1 MTLPL
6 ARRVLQ
12 IEAQAIAQL
21 VERLDEN
28 FERAVTLVNDCEGR
42 VVVTG
47 MGKSGIVSR
56 KIAATLAS
64 TGTPSLYLSPAEAV
78 HGDLGMIVAGD
89 VVIAV
94 SNSGRTR
101 ELLLLLEPIKRLS
114 VPLIAFLGDTES
126 ELAAAADIVLDVSVA
141 EEACPMGL
149 APTASTTASFALG
162 DALAMAVLE
171 SKGFTEDD
179 FKILHPK
186 GQLGFKLLRVE
197 EVMLSG
203 DEIPRVG
210 RTTSMRDVV
219 SEISQKGL
227 GITSVVDEA
236 GQLLGAISDGDLRR
250 QLEKDD
256 DDVELLD
263 KSAEEC
269 MTSDPVTVPPSEAAT
284 AALALMEKRKITTVL
299 VPDDSGKLVGVLHLH
314 NLWRIGQYF

>member
-1 MTLPL
+1 MSLPL

-12 IEAQAIAQL
+12 IEAEAIARL

-28 FERAVTLVNDCEGR
+28 FEHAVKLVNDCKGR

-64 TGTPSLYLSPAEAV
+64 TGTPALYLSPAEAV
-78 HGDLGMIVAGD
+78 HGDLGMIVSGD
-89 VVIAV
+89 VVIAI

-101 ELLLLLEPIKRLS
+101 ELLALLEPIKRLS
-114 VPLIAFLGDTES
+114 VPLIAFLGDTGS
-126 ELAAAADIVLDVSVA
+126 ELARAADIVLDVSVA

-149 APTASTTASFALG
+149 APTASTTASIALG

-179 FKILHPK
+179 FKTLHPK

-197 EVMLSG
+197 EVMHTG

-210 RTTSMRDVV
+210 RSTSMRDVV

-236 GQLLGAISDGDLRR
+236 GRLLGVISDGDLRR

-256 DDVELLD
+256 DELLT
-263 KSAEEC
+263 KSAEEF
-269 MTSDPVTVPPSEAAT
+269 MTTDPVTVLPHEAAT
-284 AALALMEKRKITTVL
+284 AALALMEKRKITAVL
-299 VPDDSGKLVGVLHLH
+299 VPDDSGKLLGVLHLH

>member
-6 ARRVLQ
+6 ARRVLE
-12 IEAQAIAQL
+12 IEAAAIARL
-21 VERLDEN
+21 VERLDDN

-42 VVVTG
+42 VVATG
-47 MGKSGIVSR
+47 MGKSGIVCR

-78 HGDLGMIVAGD
+78 HGDLGMIASGD

-94 SNSGRTR
+94 SNSGKTR
-101 ELLLLLEPIKRLS
+101 ELLALLEPIKRLS
-114 VPLIAFLGDTES
+114 VPLIAFLGNPES
-126 ELAAAADIVLDVSVA
+126 ELAKAADVVLDVSVA

-149 APTASTTASFALG
+149 APTASTTASLALG

-171 SKGFTEDD
+171 KKGFTEAD
-179 FKILHPK
+179 FKTLHPK

-197 EVMLSG
+197 EVMHTG

-210 RTTSMRDVV
+210 RDTSMRDVV

-236 GQLLGAISDGDLRR
+236 GQVVGVVSDGDLRR
-250 QLEKDD
+250 QLQKDD
-256 DDVELLD
+256 ELFA
-263 KSAEEC
+263 KNAAAC
-269 MTSDPVTVPPSEAAT
+269 MTSEPVMVSATEAAT
-284 AALALMEKRKITTVL
+284 AALALMEQKKITAVL
-299 VPDDSGKLVGVLHLH
+299 VGDERGKLVGVLHLH
-314 NLWRIGQYF
+314 DLWRIGQYF